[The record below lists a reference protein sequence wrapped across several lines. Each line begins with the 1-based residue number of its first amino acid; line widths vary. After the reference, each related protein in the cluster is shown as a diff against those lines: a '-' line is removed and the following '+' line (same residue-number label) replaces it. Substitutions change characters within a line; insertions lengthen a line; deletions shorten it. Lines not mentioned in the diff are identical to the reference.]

1 MPYVELH
8 AHSSYSFLD
17 GASLPEELAVRAAEL
32 GYPALALTD
41 HDGVYGSLEFAHAA
55 KHFGVR
61 PITGAELTLADRSHV
76 TVLVETAK
84 GYANLCRLITAA
96 HAHTRPEGKETQP
109 PADPAL
115 DQALLEELNEGLVC
129 LSGCARHGLAVRNP
143 NGAARLARAF
153 GRERFFVELQRP
165 YERGDARRN
174 AGLRDL
180 AASLGVPTIVTG
192 DVHAHHLRRA
202 ALQDV
207 LVAIRHRSSLDGC
220 EAERRGNHEC
230 VLLSPAEMVE
240 RFPEDR
246 AAVARTVELA
256 ERLRFDLTEELGY
269 RYPDFSDSPEPAI
282 VQLAHVCK
290 RTFEDRYPRG
300 HKLRREARARLDEE
314 LKLID
319 ELGLAGFFLLHWDVL
334 ELARE
339 CALEVRGRDSPRHAL
354 PPGRGR
360 GSSVGSLV
368 CYLTGLSHVDPVGA
382 ELSLGRF
389 LNRELD
395 SVPDID
401 LDFPRDIREKLIVAV
416 TERYGREHAALVA
429 SFSTYRSRGAIRDV
443 GKALGLPYAELERIA
458 RVSEGWNAKRVA
470 EELQQLPDAD
480 RKLLSPRWRA
490 FGELCH
496 EIAGLPRH
504 ISQHPGGMVISSRPL
519 VELVP
524 VQPAAMAGRQMC
536 QWDKDSCADAG
547 FLKIDLLGLGM
558 LSAVEDCVDQIAR
571 LQGKPIDLSRIP
583 LDDKAVY
590 EEIQR
595 ADTIGDFQIESR
607 AQMQSLLRTR
617 PENIDDLTVQ
627 VALVRPGPIQGKAV
641 HPYIEHRQR
650 LREDPSFVPPVDHP
664 LLADCLRS
672 TLGVVVFQDQ
682 VLEVAIALAGFSV
695 GEAEG
700 LRRAMSRKRSHDALE
715 AYRERFVEG
724 ALRKGV
730 DAETAD
736 MVYDKLVGF
745 SGFGF
750 PKSHAA
756 AFGLL
761 AYQSA
766 WLRHHYPAEFLCAL
780 LNAQPM
786 GFYPPATLVRDGQRR
801 GVETRPPD
809 VNVSAAKCAV
819 EDGAVRIGIDYVNG
833 IGEDRGGGCR
843 RGARAGANRSPSV
856 RDLAQ
861 RTQLSEH
868 GLETLIVAGACDC
881 FELPRRQL
889 LWQLGLVPRSQSV
902 PGSGGEEKQLAL
914 PLDPT
919 AATPELPE
927 PTVWERMLADYRTTN
942 LSVGVHPHGAPACA
956 SAGWR
961 DLLARPRERAG
972 PRAGGDRGNGCR
984 TAAARD
990 RERRRLHADR
1000 GRVRPGQPD
1009 RAAVGLRQAP
1019 SDRPRR
1025 AAHPRA
1031 RPLRTDRAQPERPRP
1046 LARDTRAAR
1055 APDLAGVRSGRQ
1067 PARAPTT
1074 SATADSVGLR
1084 RLLIGSRCSIERP
1097 SCALRLKAVLTS
1109 ATWVNAC
1116 GKLPSWRRVSGSHSS
1131 ASRPRSL
1138 RRSRSRSK
1146 DLLGLV
1152 VPSLEREIVGEPEGA
1167 REERALAGRQ
1177 PVDGPCLF
1185 VVRCTGRRARRAR
1198 GHARSPRPCRP
1209 CAGRPPGGSRR
1220 AGSSAGS
1227 RPAASSRTT
1236 A

>member
-1 MPYVELH
+1 MTIDLQPEFAHRTRKKQRLAPSTPAHASVPYVELH

-17 GASLPEELAVRAAEL
+17 GASLPEELAVQAAEL

-61 PITGAELTLADRSHV
+61 PITGAEVTLADRSHV
-76 TVLVETAK
+76 TLLVETQR
-84 GYANLCRLITAA
+84 GYSNLCRLLTAA
-96 HAHTRPEGKETQP
+96 HAHTRPPGKESQP

-115 DQALLEELNEGLVC
+115 DQQLLEELNEGLVC

-143 NGAARLARAF
+143 NAAARLAQAF
-153 GRERFFVELQRP
+153 GRDRFFVELQRP

-174 AGLRDL
+174 SVLRDL
-180 AASLGVPTIVTG
+180 AESLGVPTLVTG
-192 DVHAHHLRRA
+192 DVHAHHPRRA
-202 ALQDV
+202 PLQDV
-207 LVAIRHRSSLDGC
+207 LVAVRHRSSLEGC

-230 VLLSPAEMVE
+230 VLLAPGEIVE

-269 RYPDFSDSPEPAI
+269 RYPDFSDTPEPAI
-282 VQLAHVCK
+282 VQLGHVCG
-290 RTFEDRYPRG
+290 RTFEERYPRG
-300 HKLRREARARLDEE
+300 HRLRGEARTRLEEE

-429 SFSTYRSRGAIRDV
+429 SFATYRSRGAIRDV
-443 GKALGLPYAELERIA
+443 GKALGLPFAELERLA
-458 RVSEGWNAKRVA
+458 KVSEGWNAKRVS
-470 EELQQLPDAD
+470 EELQLLPDAE

-490 FGELCH
+490 FAELCH

-536 QWDKDSCADAG
+536 QWDKDSCSDAG

-558 LSAVEDCVDQIAR
+558 LSAVEDCVEQIAKLR
-571 LQGKPIDLSRIP
+571 GEPIDLSRIP
-583 LDDKAVY
+583 LDDEAVY
-590 EEIQR
+590 NDIQR
-595 ADTIGDFQIESR
+595 ADTVGDFQIESR
-607 AQMQSLLRTR
+607 AQMQSLLRTL
-617 PENIDDLTVQ
+617 PENLDDLTVQ

-650 LREDPSFVPPVDHP
+650 LREDPAFVPPVDHP

-715 AYRERFVEG
+715 AYRDRFVAG
-724 ALRKGV
+724 ALRKAV
-730 DAETAD
+730 DAATAD
-736 MVYDKLVGF
+736 QVYDKLVGF

-766 WLRHHYPAEFLCAL
+766 WLRHHYAAEFLCSL

-809 VNVSAAKCAV
+809 VNVSAAKCSV

-833 IGEDRGGGCR
+833 IGEDDAKAVVEERDRCGPF
-843 RGARAGANRSPSV
+843 ANV

-868 GLETLIVAGACDC
+868 GLETLIVSGACDC
-881 FELPRRQL
+881 FGSQRRQL
-889 LWQLGLVPRSQSV
+889 LWQLGLVPRSHSV

-914 PLDPT
+914 PLEPT
-919 AATPELPE
+919 AATPALPE

-942 LSVGVHPHGAPACA
+942 LSVGVHPLELLRAHLPAGAI
-956 SAGWR
+956 SSR
-961 DLLARPRERAG
+961 DLE
-972 PRAGGDRGNGCR
+972 
-984 TAAARD
+984 
-990 RERRRLHADR
+990 
-1000 GRVRPGQPD
+1000 
-1009 RAAVGLRQAP
+1009 QA
-1019 SDRPRR
+1019 S
-1025 AAHPRA
+1025 
-1031 RPLRTDRAQPERPRP
+1031 DRAQVSIAGMAVARQRPATANGVVFMLIEDEFGAVNLIVPPSVYDKHRAIVRGEPLILARGRFERIERNQNVLVHSFETLGP
-1046 LARDTRAAR
+1046 LART
-1055 APDLAGVRSGRQ
+1055 
-1067 PARAPTT
+1067 
-1074 SATADSVGLR
+1074 
-1084 RLLIGSRCSIERP
+1084 
-1097 SCALRLKAVLTS
+1097 
-1109 ATWVNAC
+1109 
-1116 GKLPSWRRVSGSHSS
+1116 
-1131 ASRPRSL
+1131 
-1138 RRSRSRSK
+1138 
-1146 DLLGLV
+1146 
-1152 VPSLEREIVGEPEGA
+1152 
-1167 REERALAGRQ
+1167 
-1177 PVDGPCLF
+1177 
-1185 VVRCTGRRARRAR
+1185 
-1198 GHARSPRPCRP
+1198 
-1209 CAGRPPGGSRR
+1209 
-1220 AGSSAGS
+1220 
-1227 RPAASSRTT
+1227 
-1236 A
+1236 

>member
-1 MPYVELH
+1 MNSETRTGVELQPEFPHRTRKKERFPLAGSGSQRAPAARKLRERATKVPYVELH

-17 GASLPEELAVRAAEL
+17 GASLPEELAVQAAEL

-76 TVLVETAK
+76 TLLVETQQ
-84 GYANLCRLITAA
+84 GYSNLCRLLTAA
-96 HAHTRPEGKETQP
+96 HAHTRPPGKESQP

-115 DQALLEELNEGLVC
+115 DQRLLEELNEGLVC

-143 NGAARLARAF
+143 NAAARLARSF
-153 GRERFFVELQRP
+153 GRDRFFVELQRP

-174 AGLRDL
+174 AALRHL
-180 AASLGVPTIVTG
+180 AETLGVPTLVTG
-192 DVHAHHLRRA
+192 DVHAHHPRRA
-202 ALQDV
+202 PLQDV
-207 LVAIRHRSSLDGC
+207 LVAVRHRSSLDGC

-230 VLLSPAEMVE
+230 VLLSPGELVE

-246 AAVARTVELA
+246 GAVTRTVELA
-256 ERLRFDLTEELGY
+256 ERLTFDLTEELGY

-282 VQLAHVCK
+282 VQLAHVC
-290 RTFEDRYPRG
+290 RRAFEERYPRG
-300 HKLRREARARLDEE
+300 HKLRADAQARLDEE

-334 ELARE
+334 ELAKE
-339 CALEVRGRDSPRHAL
+339 CALQVRGRGSPRHAL

-389 LNRELD
+389 LNRELNA
-395 SVPDID
+395 VPDID

-429 SFSTYRSRGAIRDV
+429 SFATYRSRGAIRDV

-470 EELQQLPDAD
+470 DELQLLPDAD
-480 RKLLSPRWRA
+480 RKLVSPRWRA
-490 FGELCH
+490 FAELCS

-519 VELVP
+519 IELVP

-558 LSAVEDCVDQIAR
+558 LSAVEDCVEQIAKLR
-571 LQGKPIDLSRIP
+571 GEPIDLSRIP

-590 EEIQR
+590 DDIQC
-595 ADTIGDFQIESR
+595 ADTVGDFQIESR
-607 AQMQSLLRTR
+607 AQMQSLLRTL
-617 PENIDDLTVQ
+617 PENLDDLTVQ

-650 LREDPSFVPPVDHP
+650 LREDPAFVPPVDHP

-715 AYRERFVEG
+715 AYRGRFVTG
-724 ALRKGV
+724 ALRQGV
-730 DAETAD
+730 DAEAAD
-736 MVYDKLVGF
+736 LVYDKLVGF

-766 WLRHHYPAEFLCAL
+766 WLRHHYAAEFLCSL

-801 GVETRPPD
+801 GVETQPPD
-809 VNVSAAKCAV
+809 VNVSAAKCTVA
-819 EDGAVRIGIDYVNG
+819 DGAVRIGLDYVNG
-833 IGEDRGGGCR
+833 IGEDDAEAVVAERE
-843 RGARAGANRSPSV
+843 RAGPFASV

-868 GLETLIVAGACDC
+868 GLETLIISGACDC
-881 FELPRRQL
+881 FGLPRRRL
-889 LWQLGLVPRSQSV
+889 LWQLGLVPRPQTV

-914 PLDPT
+914 PLEPT
-919 AATPELPE
+919 AETPDLPE
-927 PTVWERMLADYRTTN
+927 PTVWERMLADYRTTS
-942 LSVGVHPHGAPACA
+942 LSVGVHPLQLLRAHLPKGVLSSRELESAPNRAQVAVAGMAVARQRPSTANGVVFMLIEDEFGAVNLIVPPTVYDRHRAIVR
-956 SAGWR
+956 GEP
-961 DLLARPRERAG
+961 LILARGRFERI
-972 PRAGGDRGNGCR
+972 
-984 TAAARD
+984 
-990 RERRRLHADR
+990 ERNRNVL
-1000 GRVRPGQPD
+1000 VRSLETLG
-1009 RAAVGLRQAP
+1009 
-1019 SDRPRR
+1019 
-1025 AAHPRA
+1025 
-1031 RPLRTDRAQPERPRP
+1031 P
-1046 LARDTRAAR
+1046 LAREVSRETE
-1055 APDLAGVRSGRQ
+1055 LG
-1067 PARAPTT
+1067 T
-1074 SATADSVGLR
+1074 S
-1084 RLLIGSRCSIERP
+1084 
-1097 SCALRLKAVLTS
+1097 
-1109 ATWVNAC
+1109 
-1116 GKLPSWRRVSGSHSS
+1116 LP
-1131 ASRPRSL
+1131 
-1138 RRSRSRSK
+1138 
-1146 DLLGLV
+1146 
-1152 VPSLEREIVGEPEGA
+1152 GA
-1167 REERALAGRQ
+1167 HH
-1177 PVDGPCLF
+1177 F
-1185 VVRCTGRRARRAR
+1185 
-1198 GHARSPRPCRP
+1198 GHR
-1209 CAGRPPGGSRR
+1209 
-1220 AGSSAGS
+1220 
-1227 RPAASSRTT
+1227 
-1236 A
+1236 